1 MDKTMAVRIAVACA
15 EHVLE
20 KFESKYPEDRRL
32 RRAIEVAQNWLAYPT
47 EENRKSASDYAAS
60 AYAAYASSAA
70 AYAYAASAAYLAA
83 TAASA
88 ADSAAAATAAAATAA
103 SAATADYDAS
113 SADCDAKHLSER
125 KWQANKI
132 REIIPCP
139 FNNRKPIAMKPKL

>member
-20 KFESKYPEDRRL
+20 KFESKCPKDRRL
-32 RRAIEVAQNWLAYPT
+32 RQAVEVAQHWLAYPT
-47 EENRKSASDYAAS
+47 EENRKSA
-60 AYAAYASSAA
+60 AAYADA
-70 AYAYAASAAYLAA
+70 AYAYADAAYAAVSAAA
-83 TAASA
+83 TADSAVSA
-88 ADSAAAATAAAATAA
+88 AAAAYAAVSAAATAAESAATAA
-103 SAATADYDAS
+103 SAATADYDVS

-139 FNNRKPIAMKPKL
+139 FNN